1 MSELTKA
8 ADARVE
14 AIWIKPARRTP
25 MRAVERATLVAGA
38 GIEGNADQ
46 GGRRQ
51 VTVIE
56 RSAWERATEG
66 LDGPVDPSARRAN
79 VLVSGVR
86 LANTAERVLRLGP
99 CRIEI
104 RGETRPCDRMDQAAA
119 GLRAALEPEWRGGA
133 YGIVLEGGELAVGDP
148 VSWE

>member
-1 MSELTKA
+1 MSELA
-8 ADARVE
+8 EAEEARVE
-14 AIWIKPARRTP
+14 AIWIKPARRMP
-25 MRAVERATLVAGA
+25 MRAVERATLVAGS

-51 VTVIE
+51 VTLIE
-56 RSAWERATEG
+56 RSAWERATEA

-86 LANTAERVLRLGP
+86 LANTVERVLRLGP

-104 RGETRPCDRMDQAAA
+104 RGETRPCDRMDQAVA
-119 GLRAALEPEWRGGA
+119 GLRAALEPEWGGGA
-133 YGIVLEGGELAVGDP
+133 YGVVLEGGELTIGDAVA
-148 VSWE
+148 WE